1 MNKRKIN
8 FIDILIMKFTY
19 KKIYY
24 LLLEQNYQEH
34 GVGYVFII
42 GTLFV
47 MNMWEEEADRR
58 IPCIYR
64 PQKLELKKKKLFR

>member
-1 MNKRKIN
+1 
-8 FIDILIMKFTY
+8 MKFTY

-47 MNMWEEEADRR
+47 MNLWGSSEALNGTWVNV
-58 IPCIYR
+58 IIGIAH
-64 PQKLELKKKKLFR
+64 